1 MNTCYA
7 LPIMSEGSPD
17 GRMRNKLSFPL
28 ILAALAVMAVVAA
41 VAAFFVPTVVSLL
54 LVGIAI
60 ALVALGAFTVAR
72 QL

>member
-1 MNTCYA
+1 
-7 LPIMSEGSPD
+7 
-17 GRMRNKLSFPL
+17 MRRKIGFPL
-28 ILAALAVMAVVAA
+28 ILAALAVVVVAAA

-60 ALVALGAFTVAR
+60 ALVALGALTLAR